1 MKKITVT
8 ILLLTIAATLLTA
21 CTTKTEV
28 ATAVPTASQPNLL
41 ISEGRLVPTNTQD
54 QSFVLSGQV
63 AEVLVKDGEAVQTG
77 QVLAR
82 LVSPAEFETALVRA
96 QQEVFLAKQ
105 ALDALKTSADLNLA
119 QARLAVMNAG
129 EVLDKAQ
136 TRYDA
141 DKSDKNQALLDEAK
155 AQLKLAEDTQAKL
168 QAGQGVDPDAMAA
181 AEARLASA
189 NAGLKS
195 AQSALDN
202 LELKASLDGTI
213 VDLNL
218 QVGQRVTAGQPVL
231 NVADFSQW
239 LVKTDNLTETDV
251 VNIKIGQKANI
262 VFDALPG
269 KTLTAEVTHINRL
282 FEEKRGDITYTVTLV
297 LTQTD
302 PALRWGMTAAVQ
314 FIP

>member
-1 MKKITVT
+1 MKKVTLT
-8 ILLLTIAATLLTA
+8 ILLLTIAAILLTA
-21 CTTKTEV
+21 CSAKTEA
-28 ATAVPTASQPNLL
+28 ATPAPTTSQSDLL
-41 ISEGRLVPTNTQD
+41 ISEGRLVPTNTMD
-54 QSFVLSGQV
+54 QSFAIPGQV
-63 AEVLVKDGEAVQTG
+63 AEVLVKDGEVVQAG

-82 LVSPAEFETALVRA
+82 LTSPADFQAALIRA
-96 QQEVFLAKQ
+96 QQEVLLAQQ

-119 QARLAVMNAG
+119 QAKLAVINAG
-129 EVLDKAQ
+129 EALEKAQ
-136 TRYDA
+136 TRYDG
-141 DKSDKNQALLDEAK
+141 DKSDKNLALLDEAK

-168 QAGQGVDPDAMAA
+168 QAGQGVDPDALAA
-181 AEARLASA
+181 AEARLTSA

-202 LELKASLDGTI
+202 LELKASLAGTI

-218 QVGQRVTAGQPVL
+218 LVGQRVTAGQPAL
-231 NVADFSQW
+231 SVADFSQW

-251 VNIKIGQKANI
+251 VNLKVGQKANI

-269 KTLTAEVTHINRL
+269 KTLTAEVTHINQL
-282 FEEKRGDITYTVTLV
+282 FEEKRGDITYTVTLA